1 MNMKKRV
8 LFGVDDSVFA
18 RQAIAG
24 VGGLLRHSADVKIT
38 IFHGAPDPELS
49 LFSRV
54 PRLSPEVMENY
65 QKLWSLEQ
73 RHALERAQEVLTE
86 IGFDPDR
93 VETIYDE
100 KCNDPAS
107 AIYKLATLGD
117 FETIALARW
126 GAAAPAQK
134 LMGGV
139 TYQLA
144 NLADDRVLW
153 VVDPRILSHD
163 VLVTVVGADISRRV
177 MEHAVRYFSHLTDS
191 RFTIFHVIPPVPPQV
206 YQSSYWV
213 YEPPL
218 NEEESQE
225 NMALW
230 MKEYANKAKEIANE
244 GKEKLIK
251 AGIPEQN
258 VTVKFQSQTEGIAR
272 DILAELEKGKYGVLV
287 LGRKGFKDIS
297 QFGLGSKANKLV
309 HAARA
314 LCICLVN

>member
-1 MNMKKRV
+1 MNMNKRV

-24 VGGLLRHSADVKIT
+24 IGGLLRHSADVKIT
-38 IFHGAPDPELS
+38 IFHGAPDPEFS

-54 PRLSPEVMENY
+54 PRLNPEVMANY

-73 RHALERAQEVLTE
+73 LQVLERAKEVLTE

-93 VETIYDE
+93 VETIYEE

-107 AIYKLATLGD
+107 SIYKLASLED

-126 GAAAPAQK
+126 GASAPAQK

-153 VVDPRILSHD
+153 LVDPRILSHD
-163 VLVTVVGADISRRV
+163 VLLTVVGADISRRV

-191 RFTIFHVIPPVPPQV
+191 RFTILHVIPPVPPQV
-206 YQSSYWV
+206 YQSSYWI

-218 NEEESQE
+218 NEEEAQD
-225 NMALW
+225 NITLG
-230 MKEYANKAKEIANE
+230 MKEYANKAKEITDE

-258 VTVKFQSQTEGIAR
+258 VTVKFQAQNEGIAR
-272 DILAELEKGKYGVLV
+272 DILAELEEGTYGVLL

-297 QFGLGSKANKLV
+297 QFGLGSKANKLL

-314 LCICLVN
+314 FVTCLVN